1 MTDNNTRESIMAVS
15 EVGTEFV
22 QSNGIRMAY
31 QEFGDADAPVIL
43 LVAGLYNQL
52 VRWPMEFC
60 ELLVARGFRVI
71 RFDNRDIGL
80 TDKMEGEAAPSLFR
94 LALNSL
100 FGMPVKVPYSL
111 NDMAAD
117 TVGLLDAL
125 GVEKVHIVGISMGG
139 MISQLVAGLYPD
151 RVLSLTSIMSKTG
164 AFGKGMASLA
174 VARQM
179 VKPIPRGT
187 SALDNSVKTRQMFGS
202 PAYLKSDHDVGVAVK
217 AEFKRSHNPAGYLR
231 QMAAIRSA
239 PNRDKLLKSI
249 VVPTLIIHGNQDL
262 LVAVS
267 GGVETK
273 KQIPH
278 AKLVRFEGMGHT
290 LPQPL
295 LAEFA
300 DLIKQ
305 TADSTLTLHP

>member
-1 MTDNNTRESIMAVS
+1 MTNNNQGAEQ
-15 EVGTEFV
+15 GTHFV

-31 QEFGDADAPVIL
+31 QAFGDADAPTIL

-52 VRWPMEFC
+52 IRWPLEFC

-80 TDKMEGEAAPSLFR
+80 SDKMEGEVAPSFLR
-94 LALNSL
+94 LALHSW
-100 FGMPVKVPYSL
+100 FGLPVKVPYSL
-111 NDMAAD
+111 DDMAAD

-125 GVEKVHIVGISMGG
+125 DIKAVHIVGMSMGG
-139 MISQLVAGLYPD
+139 MISQLVAGLYPT

-164 AFGKGMASLA
+164 AFGKGTASLS
-174 VARQM
+174 VARQI
-179 VKPIPRGT
+179 VKPIPKGT
-187 SALDNSVKTRQMFGS
+187 SALDNSVMTRQMFGS
-202 PAYLKSDHDVGVAVK
+202 PAYPESDEEIAIAVK
-217 AEFKRSHNPAGYLR
+217 SEFKRSNNPAGYLR

-239 PNRDKLLKSI
+239 PSRNKLLNGLKI
-249 VVPTLIIHGNQDL
+249 PVLIIHGNQDT
-262 LVAVS
+262 LVDVS
-267 GGVETK
+267 GGIETK

-300 DLIKQ
+300 DLIQ
-305 TADSTLTLHP
+305 QNADSAETSSPSSQS

>member
-1 MTDNNTRESIMAVS
+1 MTNNKTQELN
-15 EVGTEFV
+15 TQFV

-31 QEFGDADAPVIL
+31 EEFGDADAPVVL

-52 VRWPMEFC
+52 IRWPLEFC
-60 ELLVARGFRVI
+60 DLLVERGFRVV

-80 TDKMEGEAAPSLFR
+80 TDKMEGDVAPSFLR
-94 LALNSL
+94 LGLSSL
-100 FGMPVKVPYSL
+100 LGIPVKVPYTL

-125 GVEKVHIVGISMGG
+125 DIKSAHIVGISMGG

-164 AFGKGMASLA
+164 AFGKGGASLA

-179 VKPIPRGT
+179 IKPIPKGT
-187 SALDNSVKTRQMFGS
+187 SALDNSVMTRQMFGS
-202 PAYLKSDHDVGVAVK
+202 PAYPESDKEVAIAVK
-217 AEFKRSHNPAGYLR
+217 SEFKRSNNPAGYLR

-239 PNRDKLLKSI
+239 PNRNKLLNELKI
-249 VVPTLIIHGNQDL
+249 PVLIIHGKQDT
-262 LVAVS
+262 LVDV
-267 GGVETK
+267 GGGIETK
-273 KQIPH
+273 KQISH
-278 AKLVRFEGMGHT
+278 AKLVLFEGMGHT

-295 LAEFA
+295 LAQFA

-305 TADSTLTLHP
+305 TADSVRTTTS